1 MPLPAELGQNRPTAH
16 PRSLNAH
23 AIDDLRYIRE
33 TMERAGSF
41 TAVSGWGQA
50 VVGIIGFA
58 AALLA
63 LESSSAESF
72 VRTWIAAAVASAAV
86 AGLSMVLK
94 ARRAGVPLLS
104 GPGRKFA
111 LGFVPPLAAG
121 ALLTAALYRAGLMVW
136 LPPIWLLLFGASVV
150 AGGAF
155 SVRAV
160 PVMGFCFMLLGAC
173 ALVAPPAW
181 GNCLM
186 AAGFGGLHLVFGVII
201 AVKHG
206 G

>member
-1 MPLPAELGQNRPTAH
+1 MLPLAESGQNGPPAR

-23 AIDDLRYIRE
+23 AIEDLRYIRE

-50 VVGIIGFA
+50 VVGAIGFVA
-58 AALLA
+58 AFVALGRP
-63 LESSSAESF
+63 SAEGF
-72 VRTWIAAAVASAAV
+72 VRTWLTAAVVSAAVAS
-86 AGLSMVLK
+86 LSMVLK

-121 ALLTAALYRAGLMVW
+121 ALLTAALYRAELLGW
-136 LPPIWLLLFGASVV
+136 LPPIWLLLFGAAVI

-155 SVRAV
+155 SVKVV
-160 PVMGFCFMLLGAC
+160 PVMGLCFMLLGAC
-173 ALVAPPAW
+173 ALVAPASW

-186 AAGFGGLHLVFGVII
+186 AAGFGGLHLVFGIII

>member
-1 MPLPAELGQNRPTAH
+1 MPLPAQLGQNRPAAR

-23 AIDDLRYIRE
+23 AIEDLRYIRE

-41 TAVSGWGQA
+41 TAVSGWGQIA
-50 VVGIIGFA
+50 VGIIAFA

-63 LESSSAESF
+63 LGSSSAER
-72 VRTWIAAAVASAAV
+72 VVWTWIAAAVASATV
-86 AGLSMVLK
+86 AGLSMAHK
-94 ARRAGVPLLS
+94 ARKAGVPLLS

-121 ALLTAALYRAGLMVW
+121 ALLTAALYRAGLLTW
-136 LPPIWLLLFGASVV
+136 LPPVWLLLFGASVV

-155 SVRAV
+155 SVRVV
-160 PVMGFCFMLLGAC
+160 PVMGFCFMLLGGC

-181 GNCLM
+181 GTYLM
-186 AAGFGGLHLVFGVII
+186 AAGFGGLHVVFGIII

>member
-1 MPLPAELGQNRPTAH
+1 MPTPSEPGRNSPADR

-23 AIDDLRYIRE
+23 AIEDLRYIRQ

-41 TAVSGWGQA
+41 TAVSGWGQV
-50 VVGIIGFA
+50 VVGVIGFL

-63 LESSSAESF
+63 LRPSSAESV
-72 VRTWIAAAVASAAV
+72 VRTWIAAAIVSATV
-86 AGLSMVLK
+86 AGLSMALK

-111 LGFVPPLAAG
+111 LGFVPPLASG
-121 ALLTAALYRAGLMVW
+121 VLLTGALYREGLLTW
-136 LPPIWLLLFGASVV
+136 LPPVWLLLFGAGVV

-155 SVRAV
+155 SVKAV

-173 ALVAPPAW
+173 ALAAPPAW
-181 GNCLM
+181 GNYLM
-186 AAGFGGLHLVFGVII
+186 AAGFGGLHLVFGIII
-201 AVKHG
+201 AVKYG